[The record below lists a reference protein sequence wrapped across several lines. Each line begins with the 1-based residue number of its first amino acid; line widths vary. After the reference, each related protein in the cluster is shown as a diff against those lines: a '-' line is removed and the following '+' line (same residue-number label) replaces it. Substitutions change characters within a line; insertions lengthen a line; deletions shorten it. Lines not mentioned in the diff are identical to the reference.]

1 MSLYLYVIDPN
12 HRDLQRQHVRN
23 RRPTDSGVDLIS
35 QNKVLDFSGCS
46 CPGAG
51 CANNYCLPCN
61 LGVEMKT
68 GVIAAALDKEGN
80 PAPYLLLA
88 RSSTSLTPLR
98 MSNQIGLAD
107 AGYRGELIARVDCL
121 DPNIQNYTITEGRR
135 LFQIVQHNWLPFTN
149 VHVVDSVNDLPAPPD
164 NRGGGGFGS
173 TGN

>member
-1 MSLYLYVIDPN
+1 MSLYLYVIDHN
-12 HRDLQRQHVRN
+12 HRDEMRQHVRN
-23 RRPTDSGVDLIS
+23 RRVTDSGVDLLCR
-35 QNKVLDFSGCS
+35 NTTLEFSNPNG
-46 CPGAG
+46 
-51 CANNYCLPCN
+51 NLPPH

-68 GVIAAALDKEGN
+68 GVIAAAVDVVGN
-80 PAPYLLLA
+80 PVPYLLLA

-121 DPNIQNYTITEGRR
+121 NTVLDNYYIPQGRR
-135 LFQIVQHNWLPFTN
+135 LFQIVQHNWLPFNN
-149 VHVVDSVNDLPAPPD
+149 VVIVDSADDLPAPPD

>member
-12 HRDLQRQHVRN
+12 HRDDMRQHVQN
-23 RRPTDSGVDLIS
+23 RRATDSGVDLLCR
-35 QNKVLDFSGCS
+35 NTTLEFSNPNG
-46 CPGAG
+46 
-51 CANNYCLPCN
+51 NLPPH

-68 GVIAAALDKEGN
+68 GVIAAALDSRGH

-121 DPNIQNYTITEGRR
+121 DTALQNYNITRGRR
-135 LFQIVQHNWLPFTN
+135 LFQIVQHNWLPFN
-149 VHVVDSVNDLPAPPD
+149 NIVFVDSAEDLPAPPD

>member
-12 HRDLQRQHVRN
+12 HRERQRVHVQN
-23 RRPTDSGVDLIS
+23 RRPTDSGVDLLC
-35 QNKVLDFSGCS
+35 QNT
-46 CPGAG
+46 
-51 CANNYCLPCN
+51 CLNFTNRNGTLPPH
-61 LGVEMKT
+61 LGVEIRT
-68 GVIAAALDKEGN
+68 GVIAAAVDSQGR

-121 DPNIQNYTITEGRR
+121 DIQLGQYTIPLGNR
-135 LFQIVQHNWLPFTN
+135 LFQIVQHNWLPYDRIIL
-149 VHVVDSVNDLPAPPD
+149 VDSPEDLPAPPD

>member
-1 MSLYLYVIDPN
+1 MSLYLYVMDPN
-12 HRDLQRQHVRN
+12 HRELQREHVRN

-35 QNKVLDFSGCS
+35 QNNVLDLLSLRSPNFPSHIGI
-46 CPGAG
+46 
-51 CANNYCLPCN
+51 
-61 LGVEMKT
+61 EIKT
-68 GVIAAALDKEGN
+68 GVVAAALDVIGK

-121 DPNIQNYTITEGRR
+121 NKSIGTYEISEGRR
-135 LFQIVQHNWLPFTN
+135 LFQIVQHNWLPFN
-149 VHVVDSVNDLPAPPD
+149 EVIIVDSLNDLPAPPD
-164 NRGGGGFGS
+164 NRGSGGFGS

>member
-12 HRDLQRQHVRN
+12 HRDQIREHVRN
-23 RRPTDSGVDLIS
+23 RRITDSGVDLVS
-35 QNKVLDFSGCS
+35 QNTVLDLVNSRV
-46 CPGAG
+46 P
-51 CANNYCLPCN
+51 NLPAN
-61 LGVEMKT
+61 LGVEIKT
-68 GVIAAALDKEGN
+68 GVIAAALDKQGN

-121 DPNIQNYTITEGRR
+121 DSTIQSYTIPLGRR
-135 LFQIVQHNWLPFTN
+135 LFQIVQHNWLPYDQ
-149 VHVVDSVNDLPAPPD
+149 VVVVDSADQLPLPPD

>member
-12 HRDLQRQHVRN
+12 HRERQREHVN
-23 RRPTDSGVDLIS
+23 KRRVTDSGVDLIC
-35 QNKVLDFSGCS
+35 QNTYLDFTNSRN
-46 CPGAG
+46 
-51 CANNYCLPCN
+51 ANMPPN
-61 LGVEMKT
+61 LGVEIKT
-68 GVIAAALDKEGN
+68 GVIAAAVDKKGK
-80 PAPYLLLA
+80 PVPYLLLA

-121 DPNIQNYTITEGRR
+121 DSTLMNYVIPVERR
-135 LFQIVQHNWLPFTN
+135 LFQIVQHNWLPYDD
-149 VHVVDSVNDLPAPPD
+149 VILVDSPEDLPAPPD

>member
-1 MSLYLYVIDPN
+1 MIDPN
-12 HRDLQRQHVRN
+12 HRELQREHVRN
-23 RRPTDSGVDLIS
+23 RRVTDSGVDLIC
-35 QNKVLDFSGCS
+35 QNKVL
-46 CPGAG
+46 
-51 CANNYCLPCN
+51 N
-61 LGVEMKT
+61 LISSQGPNFPTHLGIEIKT
-68 GVIAAALDKEGN
+68 GVIAAALDSQGK

-121 DPNIQNYTITEGRR
+121 DHSIGSYGISEGRR
-135 LFQIVQHNWLPFTN
+135 LFQIVQHNWLPYDQ
-149 VHVVDSVNDLPAPPD
+149 VILVDSPEDLPAPPD